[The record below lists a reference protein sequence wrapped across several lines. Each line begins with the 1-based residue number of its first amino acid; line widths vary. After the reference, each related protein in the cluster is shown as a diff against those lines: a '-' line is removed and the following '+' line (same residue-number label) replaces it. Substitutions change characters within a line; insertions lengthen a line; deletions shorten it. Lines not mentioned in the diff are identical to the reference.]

1 MKLLFHTPTQTLK
14 PYPRADDEPVVGLS
28 AEYEVFD
35 VIQEPQPSHDPAT
48 HTCTATEAIDAQSKT
63 VTRGWTV
70 EEMPPRPK
78 VWMNA
83 QEFMAAFTME
93 EKASVAL
100 SSDPIIAAL
109 RLELSTWLSTVHV
122 DDERVQL
129 GLNRLVELEILTNDR
144 KNAIISVAG

>member
-35 VIQEPQPSHDPAT
+35 VIQEPQPSFDATT
-48 HTCTATEAIDAQSKT
+48 HTCMATEAIDAQSKT

-70 EEMPPRPK
+70 QARPAQSK
-78 VWMNA
+78 LWMNA
-83 QEFMAAFTME
+83 QEFMQAFTMQ
-93 EKASVAL
+93 EKAAVAL

>member
-1 MKLLFHTPTQTLK
+1 MKLLFHIPTQTLK
-14 PYPRADDEPVVGLS
+14 AYPRADDEPVVGLS
-28 AEYEVFD
+28 AEYEVFE
-35 VIQEPQPSHDPAT
+35 VIQELQPSFDATT
-48 HTCTATEAIDAQSKT
+48 HTCTAMENIDAQSKT

-83 QEFMAAFTME
+83 QAFMAAFTMD
-93 EKASVAL
+93 EKAAIAL
-100 SSDPIIAAL
+100 SNDLTIAAL
-109 RLELSTWLSTVHV
+109 RLELSTWLSPVHV
-122 DDERVQL
+122 NDERVQL

>member
-1 MKLLFHTPTQTLK
+1 MLK
-14 PYPRADDEPVVGLS
+14 PYPRADDEPVVGL
-28 AEYEVFD
+28 AQEYEVYELT
-35 VIQEPQPSHDPAT
+35 QEPQPSYDHAT
-48 HTCTATEAIDAQSKT
+48 HSCAATEAIDAQSKT

-83 QEFMAAFTME
+83 QAFMAAFTME
-93 EKASVAL
+93 EKAAVAL